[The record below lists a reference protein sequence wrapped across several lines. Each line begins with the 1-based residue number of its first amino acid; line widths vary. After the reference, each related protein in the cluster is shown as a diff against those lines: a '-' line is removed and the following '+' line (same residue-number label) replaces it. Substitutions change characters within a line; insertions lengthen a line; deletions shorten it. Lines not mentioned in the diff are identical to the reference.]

1 MTAYPFAL
9 AISAVVVLLLL
20 WLLRSRRLKEKYA
33 GLWIA
38 VATAVV
44 VLGIFPELAG
54 WVARHVGVQTPI
66 NLAFLL
72 GFVAI
77 LAVCIQLSAE
87 LSRAEEGSRT
97 LAEEIA
103 LLALRVE
110 TLERSAAADGDR
122 AGGSPAGQ
130 GAGTTS

>member
-33 GLWIA
+33 GLWIVLA
-38 VATAVV
+38 LAVV
-44 VLGIFPELAG
+44 VLGVFPDLAG
-54 WVARHVGVQTPI
+54 WLARLVGVQTPI
-66 NLAFLL
+66 NLVFLL
-72 GFVAI
+72 GFVAV

-87 LSRAEEGSRT
+87 LSRAEESSRT

-103 LLALRVE
+103 LLGLRVE
-110 TLERSAAADGDR
+110 RVEQAPARASDGAQDADD
-122 AGGSPAGQ
+122 
-130 GAGTTS
+130 TTS

>member
-33 GLWIA
+33 GLWIVLA
-38 VATAVV
+38 LAVV
-44 VLGIFPELAG
+44 ILGVFPDLAG
-54 WVARHVGVQTPI
+54 WLARLVGVQTPI
-66 NLAFLL
+66 NLVFLL
-72 GFVAI
+72 GFVAV

-87 LSRAEEGSRT
+87 LSRAEETTRT

-103 LLALRVE
+103 LLGLRVE
-110 TLERSAAADGDR
+110 GVEAATSGDT
-122 AGGSPAGQ
+122 Q
-130 GAGTTS
+130 GADDTTS

>member
-33 GLWIA
+33 GIWIVLA
-38 VATAVV
+38 LAVV
-44 VLGIFPELAG
+44 VVGVFPDLAG
-54 WVARHVGVQTPI
+54 WLARLVGVQTPI
-66 NLAFLL
+66 NLVFLL
-72 GFVAI
+72 GFVVV

-87 LSRAEEGSRT
+87 LSRAEETSRT

-110 TLERSAAADGDR
+110 HVERSAVSTGDGQD
-122 AGGSPAGQ
+122 G
-130 GAGTTS
+130 GTTS

>member
-9 AISAVVVLLLL
+9 AISAVMVLLLL

-33 GLWIA
+33 GLWVVLA
-38 VATAVV
+38 MAVV
-44 VLGIFPELAG
+44 VLGVFPELAG
-54 WVARHVGVQTPI
+54 WIAPLTGVRTPI
-66 NLAFLL
+66 NLVFML
-72 GFVAI
+72 GFVAV

-103 LLALRVE
+103 LLSLRLEGVE
-110 TLERSAAADGDR
+110 QAASEAGDR
-122 AGGSPAGQ
+122 LNAEE
-130 GAGTTS
+130 TSSQTH

>member
-33 GLWIA
+33 GLWIVLA
-38 VATAVV
+38 LAVV
-44 VLGIFPELAG
+44 VLGVFPDLAG
-54 WVARHVGVQTPI
+54 WLARLVGVQTPI
-66 NLAFLL
+66 NLVFLL
-72 GFVAI
+72 GFVAV

-87 LSRAEEGSRT
+87 LSRAEETTRT

-103 LLALRVE
+103 LLGLRVE
-110 TLERSAAADGDR
+110 GVEAATSGD
-122 AGGSPAGQ
+122 PQ
-130 GAGTTS
+130 GADDTTS

>member
-33 GLWIA
+33 GIWIVLA
-38 VATAVV
+38 LAVV
-44 VLGIFPELAG
+44 VVGVFPDLAG
-54 WVARHVGVQTPI
+54 WLARLVGVQTPI
-66 NLAFLL
+66 NLVFLL
-72 GFVAI
+72 GFVVV
-77 LAVCIQLSAE
+77 LAVCIQLSSE
-87 LSRAEEGSRT
+87 LSRAEETSRT

-110 TLERSAAADGDR
+110 HVERSAVSTGDGQE
-122 AGGSPAGQ
+122 G
-130 GAGTTS
+130 GTTS

>member
-9 AISAVVVLLLL
+9 AMSAVVVLLLL

-33 GLWIA
+33 GMWIVLALA
-38 VATAVV
+38 VL
-44 VLGIFPELAG
+44 VLGVFPELAA
-54 WVARHVGVQTPI
+54 WLARLVGVQTPI
-66 NLAFLL
+66 NLVFLL
-72 GFVAI
+72 GFLAV

-87 LSRAEEGSRT
+87 LSRGEETSRR

-110 TLERSAAADGDR
+110 ELEH
-122 AGGSPAGQ
+122 GGVPVAEAQ
-130 GAGTTS
+130 AEGTTS

>member
-9 AISAVVVLLLL
+9 AISAVVVVFLL

-33 GLWIA
+33 GLWIVLA
-38 VATAVV
+38 LAVV
-44 VLGIFPELAG
+44 LLGIFPDLAG
-54 WVARHVGVQTPI
+54 WVARLVGVQTPI

-72 GFVAI
+72 GFVVI

-87 LSRAEEGSRT
+87 LSRAEETSRT

-110 TLERSAAADGDR
+110 DVERTAAASGE
-122 AGGSPAGQ
+122 GQ
-130 GAGTTS
+130 GASTTS